1 MADGSSGRI
10 TPPTFHTSDPVATLR
25 RRERMAW
32 DGGYDTVCVLPV
44 SRFAQSYGSIPT
56 DELQLTQ
63 ALISEKGS
71 SSLEDF
77 TPGTTL
83 PG

>member
-1 MADGSSGRI
+1 
-10 TPPTFHTSDPVATLR
+10 
-25 RRERMAW
+25 MAW

-44 SRFAQSYGSIPT
+44 SRFAQWYGSIPT

-63 ALISEKGS
+63 ALIYGKGS

-77 TPGTTL
+77 TPGTDTL
-83 PG
+83 TG